1 MAGVKITDLG
11 ILTTAVDADL
21 LYIVDVSDTSQSP
34 QGTSKQ
40 IEVGNI
46 VKSGSWTPTVTSLSG
61 FDSEDVI
68 LATYQTIGN
77 ICQFS
82 IWFSAAASTPIA
94 DGDNGSIGFSLP
106 NGYTTD
112 DVSIA
117 AGFISNYPSRD
128 YPTIGNVIF
137 NGSSSIT
144 VSFTADSPTIDIV
157 EGTIQGQ
164 FIIL

>member
-1 MAGVKITDLG
+1 
-11 ILTTAVDADL
+11 
-21 LYIVDVSDTSQSP
+21 
-34 QGTSKQ
+34 
-40 IEVGNI
+40 
-46 VKSGSWTPTVTSLSG
+46 LSG
-61 FDSEDVI
+61 FDSESIV

-77 ICQFS
+77 ICKFS
-82 IWFSAAASTPIA
+82 IWFTAGASTPIA
-94 DGDNGSIGFSLP
+94 DGDNGSIGFELP

-128 YPTIGNVIF
+128 YPTIGTTLF

-144 VSFTADSPTIDIV
+144 ITFTADSPTIDAV

>member
-11 ILTTAVDADL
+11 TLTTAVDADL

-40 IEVGNI
+40 IELGNI
-46 VKSGSWTPTVTSLSG
+46 VTSGSWIPNIITLAG
-61 FDSEDVI
+61 FDSENVY

-82 IWFSAAASTPIA
+82 IWFNANASTPITI
-94 DGDNGSIGFSLP
+94 GNNGIIGFDLP

-112 DVSIA
+112 DVSIN

-128 YPTIGNVIF
+128 YPTIATTYF
-137 NGSSSIT
+137 ASSGGIT
-144 VSFTADSPTIDIV
+144 VSFFADTPIDAV